1 MEVTMD
7 FKTFLENI
15 KEEFN
20 ITMNKSFD
28 KIEVFSRLMKL
39 KTRVNQLNSE
49 ISHNKRKMGD
59 YVYQNK
65 DDFFGH
71 EELAALIKKLE
82 ILEATIEETNE
93 EIAELR
99 EKNKEEGIAE
109 EPTQD

>member
-1 MEVTMD
+1 MD
-7 FKTFLENI
+7 FKTIMANI

-20 ITMNKSFD
+20 VTMNKSFD
-28 KIEVFSRLMKL
+28 KIEAFSRLMKL

-49 ISHNKRKMGD
+49 ITHNKRKIGD

-71 EELAALIKKLE
+71 EELAALIKKIE
-82 ILEATIEETNE
+82 ILEETIEETNE

-99 EKNKEEGIAE
+99 ERNKEEGSTE